1 MEGRILEST
10 SRLVLSGFRTVVWFV
25 PSGRD
30 VSWSETGGAKLDSDY
45 SWAVVVL
52 PIFSFCL
59 LFVSDLFLCMFCRQL
74 LLYVVGT
81 LRPAGEAFRGT
92 EGDVCSGMEEYAY
105 GVSVVLFTM

>member
-30 VSWSETGGAKLDSDY
+30 VSWSEAGGAKLDSDY

-52 PIFSFCL
+52 PIFCFCL
-59 LFVSDLFLCMFCRQL
+59 LFVSDLFLCMFCRQC

-81 LRPAGEAFRGT
+81 LCPAGKRLE
-92 EGDVCSGMEEYAY
+92 M
-105 GVSVVLFTM
+105 SVQVWRNMHMASQWYFSRCDY